1 MVVSYGGLVRR
12 APIRN
17 CTKTQVRKATKAKL
31 HVPEKGEYTTQA
43 AGEHWQG
50 RGASTCGLTYFAC
63 SFLFLLLIEAET
75 KYACCPVSLSR

>member
-50 RGASTCGLTYFAC
+50 RGPAIVG
-63 SFLFLLLIEAET
+63 
-75 KYACCPVSLSR
+75 